1 MAGFLMKMALTP
13 PPPPDRVISPCQDK
27 NLFDIFNRRPIEQRY
42 VTVNLF
48 AGFGNQMFQYAAAYA
63 YGKEQGKTVVVTG
76 GLNSLARAFGLNFTR
91 FDKDDTCFFP
101 AMPPARRKEI
111 AAKAHMGGYTEG
123 FLTESDIIFMHGYF
137 QNERFFKKYAAD
149 IRKLFTFQGYMP
161 IETEKL
167 KTVIE
172 SQNAVSIHVRR
183 TDYVSRNYY
192 FLTGGYYKRA
202 MKYIAAHVDNPHFY
216 IFSDDID
223 WVEQN
228 MEIKY
233 PHTFVKI
240 NKNQESYFDMWL
252 MSLCKHNIIA
262 HSTFSWW
269 GAWLNKNPDK
279 IVIAPDV
286 WGFNSASY
294 KQTQKTVEQI
304 VPPEWVIISNV
315 PKGEED

>member
-1 MAGFLMKMALTP
+1 
-13 PPPPDRVISPCQDK
+13 
-27 NLFDIFNRRPIEQRY
+27 
-42 VTVNLF
+42 
-48 AGFGNQMFQYAAAYA
+48 MFQYAAAYA